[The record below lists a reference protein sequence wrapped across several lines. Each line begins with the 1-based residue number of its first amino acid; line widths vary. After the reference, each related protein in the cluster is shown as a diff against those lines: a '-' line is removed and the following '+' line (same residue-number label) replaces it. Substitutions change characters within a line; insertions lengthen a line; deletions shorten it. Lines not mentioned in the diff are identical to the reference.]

1 MTVIRNAFYCLVLLV
16 IVSCQESRSV
26 ANGQRP
32 VTAMGKTV
40 IKDSLK
46 TFLKASAVADEGVFT
61 IYRDS
66 AHYYFEIK
74 DSLLNRD
81 FLVVNRV
88 SQAPAMGPEPS
99 SRRWLYAG
107 DIIGEQVIRFEK
119 GPNNKLFLKKV
130 YFEEMSR
137 DSSEN
142 GLFEAVSKSS
152 FLPIVYSFDIKDTGR
167 HGGMLIDVTD
177 VLSADNDIFFFSS
190 GMKKLIRLGGLERD
204 RSYISK
210 VSSFPLNVEIK
221 AVKTY
226 AGVDGGT
233 TSYELNSSIVILPER
248 PMIPRYSDARIG
260 YFVANFYDYD
270 LKKQSVNK
278 SNIITRWRLEVKDGD
293 WDKYKAGILVEPK
306 KPIVFYI
313 DPTTPKKWVPYLIQG
328 VNDWQRAFEK
338 AGFKN
343 AIYALEAPVNDE
355 EWSIE
360 DARHNAI
367 VYKPSTTMNASG
379 PHVHDPRSGEII
391 ESHIN
396 WYHNVL
402 KLLRNWYFIQASA
415 IDPQARFMEF
425 SDTLMGNLIRFVSSH
440 EVGHTLGLMHNFGA
454 SSTVPVD
461 SLRNKKWVEK
471 NGHTPSIMDYARFNY
486 VAQPEDSIGEAG
498 IFPRIGK
505 YDEWAIEW
513 GYRQMPALTE
523 KQEIDSLNKW
533 IVTKVDSDPK
543 LYFGYETD
551 EFNPKA
557 QSEDLGDNAMQANRY
572 GIENLKRIAKN
583 LVSWTTKGNEN
594 YDDLAELYPE
604 LIAQYKRY
612 LFHVATYIGGQVH
625 YQRSP
630 SQPGPRKVFVPM
642 QKQQEALAFLKDQI
656 FSTPQWLVDVD
667 KGVFPLIGGA
677 GFGNVSK
684 IQADVLEKIMSHAIF
699 CNLLWAQSNTRER
712 GYSLDNYL
720 ADLRGIIW
728 SELKSNKPID
738 MYRRNLQKLY
748 VERLSILINFKTSAN
763 RFEAN
768 GPFSQT
774 SISTDILSILKGEV
788 RALRSEIGISR
799 NKATD
804 KLSKLHLIDLW
815 ERLGTIID
823 DGSK

>member
-1 MTVIRNAFYCLVLLV
+1 MTVNNVFSFVLLIV
-16 IVSCQESRSV
+16 IVSCHGSRRTADAERSIAKIGKSIVPDSV
-26 ANGQRP
+26 KP
-32 VTAMGKTV
+32 
-40 IKDSLK
+40 
-46 TFLKASAVADEGVFT
+46 FLKASAVADEGVFT

-66 AHYYFEIK
+66 IRYYFEIK

-107 DIIGEQVIRFEK
+107 DIIGEQVLRFEK
-119 GPNNKLFLKKV
+119 GPGNKLFLKKV

-142 GLFEAVSKSS
+142 GLFESVLKSS

-167 HGGMLIDVTD
+167 KGGILIDVTD
-177 VLSADNDIFFFSS
+177 ILSSDNDIFFFSA
-190 GMKKLIRLGGLERD
+190 GLKKMIRLGSLEKD
-204 RSYISK
+204 KSYISK
-210 VSSFPLNVEIK
+210 INSFPLNIEIK
-221 AVKTY
+221 TVKTY
-226 AGVDGGT
+226 ASPEGGA
-233 TSYELNSSIVILPER
+233 TSYELNSSIVILPEK
-248 PMIPRYSDARIG
+248 PMVPRYADARIG
-260 YFVANFYDYD
+260 YFTANFYDYD
-270 LKKQSVNK
+270 QKQQGVNK
-278 SNIITRWRLEVKDGD
+278 SNIITRWRLEVKDED
-293 WDKYKAGILVEPK
+293 LDKYKAGILVEPK

-328 VNDWQRAFEK
+328 VNDWQKAFEK
-338 AGFKN
+338 AGFKH
-343 AIYALEAPVNDE
+343 AIYALEAPVNDH

-367 VYKPSTTMNASG
+367 VYKPSATMNASG

-402 KLLRNWYFIQASA
+402 KLLRNWYFIQASP
-415 IDPQARFMEF
+415 IDSRARSMELP
-425 SDTLMGNLIRFVSSH
+425 DTLMGNLIRFVSSH
-440 EVGHTLGLMHNFGA
+440 EVGHTLGLLHNFGA

-461 SLRNKKWVEK
+461 SLRSKKWLEK

-513 GYRQMPALTE
+513 GYRQMPALN
-523 KQEIDSLNKW
+523 KQEEIDSLNKW

-543 LYFGYETD
+543 LYFGYESD

-557 QSEDLGDNAMQANRY
+557 QSEDLGDNAMLANRY

-594 YDDLAELYPE
+594 YDDLTELYPE

-612 LFHVATYIGGQVH
+612 LLHVATYIGGQVH
-625 YQRSP
+625 FQRNP
-630 SQPGPRKVFVPM
+630 SQPGPRKVFVSM
-642 QKQQEALAFLKDQI
+642 EKQKEALTFLKDQI
-656 FSTPQWLVDVD
+656 FTTPQWLVNVD
-667 KGVFPLIGGA
+667 KEVFPLIGGS
-677 GFGNVSK
+677 GFGNVTK
-684 IQADVLEKIMSHAIF
+684 IQMAVLEKIMSHSIF
-699 CNLLWAQSNTRER
+699 YNFLWAQSNTPEEA
-712 GYSLDNYL
+712 YALDSYL

-728 SELKSNKPID
+728 NELKTNQSINI
-738 MYRRNLQKLY
+738 YRRNLQKMY
-748 VERLSILINFKTSAN
+748 VDRLSSLINFKASTN
-763 RFEAN
+763 RFEAY
-768 GPFSQT
+768 GPFSQE
-774 SISTDILSILKGEV
+774 SMNTDILSMLKGEV
-788 RALRSEIGISR
+788 RILRREIGISK
-799 NKATD
+799 NKTTD
-804 KLSKLHLIDLW
+804 KLSKLHLVDLW
-815 ERLGTIID
+815 ERLGKIIE